1 MSFGL
6 TVVNCKL
13 SVYGAG
19 KHIEALEVADI
30 RQSLKLAFATRLLYQ
45 VTLGT
50 TKIGICMFNIRVFKD
65 RVSKI
70 WMYLSI
76 GSVASFTVALLVAVI
91 FQCTPVK
98 SWWEVTPQP
107 SGKCVSN
114 LPGVIV
120 SAACNIVTDA
130 LLLGFAIWRISKL

>member
-1 MSFGL
+1 LG
-6 TVVNCKL
+6 
-13 SVYGAG
+13 SVC
-19 KHIEALEVADI
+19 
-30 RQSLKLAFATRLLYQ
+30 SN
-45 VTLGT
+45 
-50 TKIGICMFNIRVFKD
+50 MRVFKD
-65 RVSKI
+65 RASKI

-130 LLLGFAIWRISKL
+130 LLLGFCDLEDQ